1 MGAKFQYEKTVRKW
15 LHAKQ
20 PNCLIEN
27 GAIKRDLLSLPF
39 QEETQDIQSAE
50 ILNGPLHFLQDPL
63 FNMGRLGFV
72 GERGGD

>member
-1 MGAKFQYEKTVRKW
+1 M
-15 LHAKQ
+15 
-20 PNCLIEN
+20 
-27 GAIKRDLLSLPF
+27 
-39 QEETQDIQSAE
+39 QSAE